1 MSRHMSRHYRLA
13 LRIGAMAAALFF
25 PIVAMTASPTD
36 RADGKPPATTGVSK
50 EDAKL
55 AALFKNSDE
64 AQLKLSP
71 LTALGRGDLRY
82 ADQFGD
88 NISDRWYADME
99 AQAKRELRQL
109 DGIERE
115 KLSPKQK
122 IAYDVFRYNTENAV
136 RSYELGLARIAQ
148 KMPID
153 HQSGAQITFPQTSSG
168 EDVAPYKTAKDYDDG
183 LKRIG
188 GFVLYLDRAEQQMR
202 RGIAS
207 GHVLTR
213 AITEKIVLQLDDALK
228 AGIDGSPFMK
238 PIAAFPDGL
247 PDQERRRLSAEYRA
261 AVGEKVL
268 PAFATLRRFMAD
280 EYLPASRT
288 GAPGLIGMP
297 DGALQ
302 YAFALELHT
311 TTRMSADEIHALGV
325 SEVARI
331 EREMEEIKT
340 GAGFRGTLRE
350 FFAHLQKD
358 PALKFETREAL
369 LEGYRRIQQRVE
381 PILPRMFDRQP
392 SSRLEVKA
400 VPTAQEPFMGGA
412 YYVIGTADGERPGT
426 FYVNTSDLPSR
437 TRPRMTALFLH
448 EGSPGHHLQGS
459 TTLEDSE
466 LPAFLRYGWNA
477 GYGEGWALYSEWL
490 GYEMGLYDDPLQRF
504 GRLDM
509 EMLRAMRLVVD
520 TGLHAEGWS
529 REQAIQYML
538 DHSSFDR
545 GTVEQEV
552 DRYVA
557 WPGQA
562 TAYKI
567 GEIFIR
573 RLRSKAEQA
582 LGDRF
587 DLRAFHRQVIDTG
600 PIPLAV
606 LERKIDDWIAQQR

>member
-1 MSRHMSRHYRLA
+1 MNLRHRLA
-13 LRIGAMAAALFF
+13 LWIALLIPAYACSAA
-25 PIVAMTASPTD
+25 PGTAQNDT
-36 RADGKPPATTGVSK
+36 AAETPATVNAPD
-50 EDAKL
+50 EDGRL
-55 AALFKNSDE
+55 EALLKDSDE

-99 AQAKRELRQL
+99 AQARRELRQL
-109 DGIERE
+109 DGIERG
-115 KLSPKQK
+115 KLSPRQK
-122 IAYDVFRYNTENAV
+122 IVYDVFRYNTANAV
-136 RSYELGLARIAQ
+136 RQYELGLARIVQ

-168 EDVAPYKTAKDYDDG
+168 EDVAPYKTVKDYDDG
-183 LKRIG
+183 LKRID
-188 GFVLYLDRAEQQMR
+188 GFVLFLDRAQTQMR

-213 AITEKIVLQLDDALK
+213 GITEKIVVQLDDALK
-228 AGIDGSPFMK
+228 AGLDGSPFLK
-238 PIAAFPDGL
+238 PLAAFPDAI
-247 PDQERRRLSAEYRA
+247 PESERQRLSSAYRT
-261 AVGEKVL
+261 AVAEKVL
-268 PAFATLRRFMAD
+268 PSFTRLRRFMAE

-288 GAPGLIGMP
+288 GAPGLAGMP

-302 YAFALELHT
+302 YAFALEQHT
-311 TTRMSADEIHALGV
+311 TTGMPADEIHALGIE
-325 SEVARI
+325 EVARI
-331 EREMEEIKT
+331 EREMEEIR
-340 GAGFRGTLRE
+340 AQVGFRGTLRE
-350 FFAHLQKD
+350 FFAHLQND
-358 PALKFETREAL
+358 PSLKFETRDAL
-369 LEGYRRIQQRVE
+369 LDGYREIQRRVE
-381 PILPRMFDRQP
+381 PILPRMFDRLP
-392 SSRLEVKA
+392 SSRLEIKP

-448 EGSPGHHLQGS
+448 EGAPGHHLQGS
-459 TTLEDSE
+459 ATLEDE
-466 LPAFLRYGWNA
+466 GLPAFLRYGWNA

-490 GYEMGLYDDPLQRF
+490 GYEMGLYDDPYQRF

-520 TGLHAEGWS
+520 TGLHAKAWS
-529 REQAIQYML
+529 REQSIRYML

-545 GTVEQEV
+545 GTIEQEV
-552 DRYVA
+552 DRYIA

-567 GEIFIR
+567 GELFIR
-573 RLRSKAEQA
+573 RLRSKAEHA
-582 LGDRF
+582 LGERF
-587 DLRAFHRQVIDTG
+587 DLRAFHRQILDTG

-606 LERKIDDWIAQQR
+606 LERKIDDWIARQQ

>member
-1 MSRHMSRHYRLA
+1 MIRRCRLA
-13 LRIGAMAAALFF
+13 RCIGAMAVALSFATT
-25 PIVAMTASPTD
+25 AMAVSPTGS
-36 RADGKPPATTGVSK
+36 AVGNAPATARIPK

-99 AQAKRELRQL
+99 AQARRELRQL
-109 DGIERE
+109 DGIHRE

-122 IAYDVFRYNTENAV
+122 IAYDVFRYKTEDAV
-136 RSYELGLARIAQ
+136 KFYELGLARIAQ

-168 EDVAPYKTAKDYDDG
+168 EDVAPYKTLKDYDDG
-183 LKRIG
+183 LKRID
-188 GFVLYLDRAEQQMR
+188 GFVIYLGRAETQMR
-202 RGIAS
+202 RGIGS
-207 GHVLTR
+207 GHVLIR
-213 AITEKIVLQLDDALK
+213 VIAEKIILQLDDALK
-228 AGIDGSPFMK
+228 AGVDGSPFMK
-238 PIAAFPDGL
+238 PVAAFPDGV
-247 PDQERRRLSAEYRA
+247 PEPERIRLTAAYRA
-261 AVGEKVL
+261 KVDEKVL
-268 PAFATLRRFMAD
+268 PAFAKLRRFMAE

-288 GAPGLIGMP
+288 GAPGLAGMP

-302 YAFALELHT
+302 YAYALETHT

-331 EREMEEIKT
+331 EHEMEEIKT
-340 GAGFRGTLRE
+340 RLGFAGTLRE
-350 FFAHLQKD
+350 FFAQLQND

-369 LEGYRRIQQRVE
+369 LDGYRRIQQRVE
-381 PILPRMFDRQP
+381 PILPRMFDHLP

-448 EGSPGHHLQGS
+448 EGSPGHHLQGN
-459 TTLEDSE
+459 TTLEDDE

-490 GYEMGLYDDPLQRF
+490 GYEMGLYDDPYQRF

-520 TGLHAEGWS
+520 TGLHAKGWS

-552 DRYVA
+552 DRYIA

-567 GEIFIR
+567 GELFIR
-573 RLRSKAEQA
+573 RLRTKAELA

-587 DLRAFHRQVIDTG
+587 DLRAFHRQILDTG

-606 LERKIDDWIAQQR
+606 LERKIDDWIARRQ

>member
-1 MSRHMSRHYRLA
+1 MIRPHRLGLCIA
-13 LRIGAMAAALFF
+13 LLIPAHLCAAGIAT
-25 PIVAMTASPTD
+25 PSADDAAGQAS
-36 RADGKPPATTGVSK
+36 AVSTPHLSE

-55 AALFKNSDE
+55 TALLKDSDE

-99 AQAKRELRQL
+99 AQARRELRQL
-109 DGIERE
+109 NGIDRG
-115 KLSPKQK
+115 KLSPKAK
-122 IAYDVFRYNTENAV
+122 IVYDVFRYNTENAV
-136 RSYELGLARIAQ
+136 RQYELGLARIAQ

-168 EDVAPYKTAKDYDDG
+168 EDVAPYKVVKDYEDG
-183 LKRIG
+183 LKRID
-188 GFVLYLDRAEQQMR
+188 GFVLYLDRAETQMR
-202 RGIAS
+202 KGIAS
-207 GHVLTR
+207 GHMLTR
-213 AITEKIVLQLDDALK
+213 TIVEKIIAQLDDASK

-238 PIAAFPDGL
+238 PIAAFPDAVAE
-247 PDQERRRLSAEYRA
+247 PERRRLAAAYRA

-268 PAFATLRRFMAD
+268 PAFAKLRDFMRK

-288 GAPGLIGMP
+288 GAPGLAGMP

-311 TTRMSADEIHALGV
+311 TTTMSAKDIHALGI

-340 GAGFRGTLRE
+340 QVGFRGTLRE
-350 FFAHLQKD
+350 FFAQLQSD
-358 PALKFETREAL
+358 PKHKFDSREAL
-369 LEGYRRIQQRVE
+369 LDGYRKIQRQVE
-381 PILPRMFDRQP
+381 PILPRMFDHLP

-426 FYVNTSDLPSR
+426 FYVNASDLPTR

-448 EGSPGHHLQGS
+448 EGVPGHHLQGS
-459 TTLEDSE
+459 ITLEDDA

-490 GYEMGLYDDPLQRF
+490 GYEMGLYDDPHQRF

-520 TGLHAEGWS
+520 TGLHAQGWS

-545 GTVEQEV
+545 GTIEQEV

-567 GEIFIR
+567 GELFIR
-573 RLRSKAEQA
+573 RLRGKTEQA
-582 LGDRF
+582 LGERF
-587 DLRAFHRQVIDTG
+587 DLRAFHRQILDTG
-600 PIPLAV
+600 PIPLTV